1 MERRE
6 AEVVVSLLH
15 NKEKGRAQRK
25 LGYWQTAGNA
35 ILNNDELGEKWC
47 AFVEEQ
53 VNDDMATGVLL
64 DETLQIMTMIR
75 SNMPLEIIAQTV
87 KQIPGGQTIIDEYL
101 SGFVR
106 PEILEGIKSHME
118 SKKI

>member
-6 AEVVVSLLH
+6 VISLMH
-15 NKEKGRAQRK
+15 NIEKERAQKK

-47 AFVEEQ
+47 AFVEKQ
-53 VNDDMATGVLL
+53 VNDDMATGALL
-64 DETLQIMTMIR
+64 DETLQIMAMIR

-87 KQIPGGQTIIDEYL
+87 KQIPGGQSIIDAYL
-101 SGFVR
+101 GAFVH